1 MENKSGATKG
11 IIVVVVT
18 LLIML
23 VVFLITN
30 SVNKGLLN
38 EENKTMNAQLGEVL
52 IKNIETSEV
61 HYIDKSLV
69 NVPLSVPYKVLPKD
83 ATNRDIDIVSSDS
96 SIVRVNDDNT
106 ITALQVGEVT
116 LTLIAN
122 DGSNVTASLKIVIE

>member
-11 IIVVVVT
+11 IIIVVVT